1 MKVLF
6 IYPDLLDF
14 YPNYPGHYYD
24 GIGSLSATVKAC
36 GHETALI
43 HIIRP
48 ITDQK
53 SFIQQV
59 WEHEP
64 DLIAF
69 SATTL
74 QFDIV
79 KKIASWLKRDRSV
92 PKICG
97 GVHPSLM
104 PEKTLL
110 NTDIDMVCIGEG
122 EEALR
127 ELCSRIEKKGSFH
140 DIPNIWVKNH
150 QEILKNP
157 VLPPESNLDGLP
169 FPDRS
174 VFDYQNL
181 WWERNGTATLMASR
195 GCPFGCTYCCNNAL
209 RKIYDKSPP
218 TCRKRSVDGVIK
230 EIQQIQK
237 DYPFITSLNF
247 DDDIFFIDKKWAR
260 EFTAQYRKKIKLPFF
275 CNIRPNIVDE
285 EVAHLLKESGCSE
298 IRIGLESG
306 SDEIRNSVLKRKI
319 SREQIVKACRLLQN
333 ADISVRT
340 FNIIGIPEEN
350 PRMILETIRLNAE
363 LEIAEPQYTIF
374 YPFPG
379 TELYDKYL
387 QHGFIQSKTM
397 TNYYEESVMNLP
409 ELSREHLQMF
419 RIYFHHILKLYRIL
433 LKLPTLVRSP
443 LIMVIEAFFSSRK
456 TPVIIRKLH
465 LLKNRFR
472 SKRKMTKAIVS
483 SRTTKA

>member
-6 IYPDLLDF
+6 IYPDLLNF
-14 YPNYPGHYYD
+14 YPNYPGHYYE

-36 GHETALI
+36 GHEAALI
-43 HIIRP
+43 HITRP
-48 ITDQK
+48 ITDKK
-53 SFIQQV
+53 SFIQNV
-59 WEHEP
+59 WQHEP

-74 QFDIV
+74 QFNIV
-79 KKIASWLKRDRSV
+79 KEIALWLKNDRPV

-110 NTDIDMVCIGEG
+110 NTDIEMVCIGEG
-122 EEALR
+122 EEALG
-127 ELCSRIEKKGSFH
+127 ELCSRIEKEESFH
-140 DIPNIWVKNH
+140 DIPNIWVKNQQKIH
-150 QEILKNP
+150 KNP
-157 VLPPESNLDGLP
+157 VLPPKNNLNGLP

-181 WWERNGTATLMASR
+181 WWERKGTATLMASR
-195 GCPFGCTYCCNNAL
+195 GCPFVCAYCCNSAL
-209 RKIYDKSPP
+209 RKIYDKAPSS
-218 TCRKRSVDGVIK
+218 CRKRSVDGVIK

-237 DYPFITSLNF
+237 DYPFVSSLNF

-260 EFTAQYRKKIKLPFF
+260 EFTAQYTKKINLPYF

-285 EVAHLLKESGCSE
+285 EIVHLLKESGCSE

-306 SDEIRNSVLKRKI
+306 NDEIRNSILKREI
-319 SREQIVKACRLLQN
+319 SREQIVNAVRLLRN
-333 ADISVRT
+333 ANISVRT

-363 LEIAEPQYTIF
+363 LEIADPQYTIF
-374 YPFPG
+374 CPFPG
-379 TELYDKYL
+379 TALHEKYL
-387 QHGFIQSKTM
+387 QRGFIQSKTM

-409 ELSREHLQMF
+409 ELSQEHLQMF
-419 RIYFHHILKLYRIL
+419 RVYFHHILKLYRIL
-433 LKLPTLVRSP
+433 LKSPILVRSP
-443 LIMVIEAFFSSRK
+443 LIMAIEAFFSSRK
-456 TPVIIRKLH
+456 APVIIRKLH
-465 LLKNRFR
+465 LVKNRLR
-472 SKRKMTKAIVS
+472 SKRRITEQ
-483 SRTTKA
+483 